1 MSGLVIFIFL
11 SIFGTILVAVAI
23 GVSVLESQ
31 RQRQLKSVLSQLRG
45 GEAEEKYAPVILID
59 AKHSGDHWARAL
71 LSRLNLLEV
80 FETHLRQSGLDWPLS
95 GLLVAMAVG
104 GALGFLA
111 GYLSNALIFPLLSEL
126 GLMAGLGATPYFY
139 VLWKRSKRLALFEE
153 QFPESLDFIARA
165 MRSGHAFSVSLEM
178 LGEETP
184 EPLGREFRTLF
195 NEQNLGAPL
204 EVALENLA
212 YRVPLLDVRFFVSV
226 VLLQRTTGGNLAEIL
241 TRLAYLI
248 RERFRLK
255 GQVRAA
261 SAHGRITAAVLTA
274 LPIVTVLI
282 LRFIAPGYEES
293 MAKDSDGKWLIVG
306 AILGQLLGYLVM
318 KKIINIKV

>member
-1 MSGLVIFIFL
+1 M
-11 SIFGTILVAVAI
+11 
-23 GVSVLESQ
+23 
-31 RQRQLKSVLSQLRG
+31 R
-45 GEAEEKYAPVILID
+45 
-59 AKHSGDHWARAL
+59 
-71 LSRLNLLEV
+71 
-80 FETHLRQSGLDWPLS
+80 SGLDWQLNA
-95 GLLVAMAVG
+95 LLVAMV
-104 GALGFLA
+104 ALGLVGFLA
-111 GYLSNALIFPLLSEL
+111 GYLTNALIFPLLSEL
-126 GLMAGLGATPYFY
+126 GLMAVLGSAPYFY
-139 VLWKRSKRLALFEE
+139 VLWQRSKRLRLFEE

-184 EPLGREFRTLF
+184 EPMGREFRTLF

-204 EVALENLA
+204 EIALENLA

-261 SAHGRITAAVLTA
+261 SAHGRITAAILTA
-274 LPIVTVLI
+274 LPIVTVLL
-282 LRFIAPGYEES
+282 LRIIAPGYEES
-293 MAKDSDGKWLIVG
+293 MAKDPDGKWLIVG
-306 AILGQLLGYLVM
+306 AILGQVVGYMVM